1 MSRKLLIMTAAA
13 GVVSFAGAFGL
24 SRFMKPA
31 GQSEQ
36 AQAGQPVEAGE
47 QLGTMFAQQ
56 QGRPGGA
63 GTQGREQAAQ
73 PQQMLS
79 ERQLKSLVFEVRER
93 IRQYNDKLKD
103 LKVREQHLVT
113 AQETLRK
120 DIDELDNLRVEVA
133 SAVAKLKEQ
142 RDALAASRTEIAKNE
157 KTNLISI
164 AATYDKM
171 DPVSASKIMTN
182 MCTTQMQNGRIQGG
196 SFDDAVKI
204 LHYMTER
211 TKAKLLAEL
220 VTTEPKLAAVLC
232 QRLKQV
238 VEQQ

>member
-1 MSRKLLIMTAAA
+1 MNKKLIIITAAA

-31 GQSEQ
+31 RQSES
-36 AQAGQPVEAGE
+36 AQAGQSAGVGRP
-47 QLGTMFAQQ
+47 LGTMFAQQ

-63 GTQGREQAAQ
+63 GMQGSEPAAQ

-79 ERQLKSLVFEVRER
+79 ERQLKSLVYEVRER
-93 IRQYNDKLKD
+93 IRQYNSKLND
-103 LKVREQHLVT
+103 LNVREQHFAT

-120 DIDELDNLRVEVA
+120 DIDELDNLRIEVA
-133 SAVAKLKEQ
+133 AAVAKLKEQ
-142 RDALAASRTEIAKNE
+142 RDATAAGRTEIARNE
-157 KTNLISI
+157 KTNLVSI

-171 DPVSASKIMTN
+171 DSVSASKIMTN
-182 MCTTQMQNGRIQGG
+182 MCMTQMQKGQIGGG